1 MGNGTRKEKEKEGP
15 FSFSIL
21 CQVRR
26 AGQGIWTLITLL
38 AMHRPSP
45 LEMLMIYAWLILT
58 RILTAA
64 PATATAMDPSVDGDD
79 ETTRIGVT
87 WGKRASACS
96 NGRHASIPFFPRGRV
111 SWWLGR
117 HPIPMQLQS
126 ASDEA
131 CTCKKGVAWWLH
143 PSLYIFLHLQ
153 HFIHAY
159 ASIDRRDTRILRDIG
174 NKGNHQP
181 KLHWTS
187 PKFGAAAVCLMA
199 KRISRPPPH

>member
-87 WGKRASACS
+87 WGKRASK
-96 NGRHASIPFFPRGRV
+96 RMHAAMASMHRSSIDSPFFPRGFRGGWADIQV
-111 SWWLGR
+111 S
-117 HPIPMQLQS
+117 MQ
-126 ASDEA
+126 DD
-131 CTCKKGVAWWLH
+131 CTCSILSMHVH
-143 PSLYIFLHLQ
+143 PSIAE
-153 HFIHAY
+153 IHGY
-159 ASIDRRDTRILRDIG
+159 ARYR
-174 NKGNHQP
+174 K
-181 KLHWTS
+181 
-187 PKFGAAAVCLMA
+187 
-199 KRISRPPPH
+199 

>member
-58 RILTAA
+58 AASASAAA
-64 PATATAMDPSVDGDD
+64 PATRPA
-79 ETTRIGVT
+79 GVT

-126 ASDEA
+126 ADAMQEG
-131 CTCKKGVAWWLH
+131 CRLM
-143 PSLYIFLHLQ
+143 I
-153 HFIHAY
+153 
-159 ASIDRRDTRILRDIG
+159 ASIIIYILALAAFYPCICIHRSPRYTDTAGYR
-174 NKGNHQP
+174 K
-181 KLHWTS
+181 
-187 PKFGAAAVCLMA
+187 
-199 KRISRPPPH
+199 